1 MAIKVYDKHS
11 NTAAPSTDTRRGL
24 APLDNPWRIVGINWT
39 AVAMFV
45 AAIAGMIVMAA
56 TGGPF

>member
-11 NTAAPSTDTRRGL
+11 TPSTES
-24 APLDNPWRIVGINWT
+24 NPWRIVGINWT
-39 AVAMFV
+39 AVLMFV

>member
-1 MAIKVYDKHS
+1 MAIKVYDKHGKV
-11 NTAAPSTDTRRGL
+11 STDTRRGL

-39 AVAMFV
+39 AVLMFV
-45 AAIAGMIVMAA
+45 AAIAGMAIMAY

>member
-1 MAIKVYDKHS
+1 MAIKVYDKHG
-11 NTAAPSTDTRRGL
+11 NVSTDS
-24 APLDNPWRIVGINWT
+24 NPWRIVGINWT

>member
-1 MAIKVYDKHS
+1 MGKIKVYDKH
-11 NTAAPSTDTRRGL
+11 APSTDN
-24 APLDNPWRIVGINWT
+24 NPWRVVGINWT
-39 AVAMFV
+39 AVLMFV